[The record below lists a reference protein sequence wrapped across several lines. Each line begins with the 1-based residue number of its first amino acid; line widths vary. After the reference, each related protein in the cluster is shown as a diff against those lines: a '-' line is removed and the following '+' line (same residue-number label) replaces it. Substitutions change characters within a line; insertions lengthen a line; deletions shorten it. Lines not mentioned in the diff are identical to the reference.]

1 MLLSRGAAVARPVP
15 VYLGVGVLGVTVR
28 VVDIADTLLP
38 LEVAPDEGHDV
49 LLPRLGVPGLL
60 LRTLDLPGEAN
71 LLPVHDP
78 LLVVESGHLPG

>member
-1 MLLSRGAAVARPVP
+1 M
-15 VYLGVGVLGVTVR
+15 
-28 VVDIADTLLP
+28 DIVDTLLP

-49 LLPRLGVPGLL
+49 LLPGLGVPGLL
-60 LRTLDLPGEAN
+60 LRTLDLPGEPD